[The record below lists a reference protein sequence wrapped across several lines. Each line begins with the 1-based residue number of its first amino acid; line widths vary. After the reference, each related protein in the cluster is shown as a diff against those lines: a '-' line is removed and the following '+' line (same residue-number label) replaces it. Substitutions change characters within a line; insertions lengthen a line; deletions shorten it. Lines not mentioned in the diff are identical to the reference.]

1 MGSGEHPALMMDPAN
16 CSPVQVSGTYLL
28 PTSSPNYRHLL
39 SWWQLYVSVS

>member
-28 PTSSPNYRHLL
+28 PTPSPNYRHLL